1 MKIKTMANIMLSL
14 TIIIAIAAS
23 VVCYL
28 ALQRENYLIAILMVV
43 VVIGQVFNFTL
54 WRKKARLK

>member
-1 MKIKTMANIMLSL
+1 MANIMLSL